1 MEAKGWKIV
10 ETGSAAGLDG
20 SMAKAV
26 ERGENWFGYYWSPTC
41 YDWEIQNGRSV
52 DMGRMGWR

>member
-1 MEAKGWKIV
+1 MFKGWGMEAKGWKIV

-26 ERGENWFGYYWSPTC
+26 ERGDNLSL
-41 YDWEIQNGRSV
+41 IHI
-52 DMGRMGWR
+52 